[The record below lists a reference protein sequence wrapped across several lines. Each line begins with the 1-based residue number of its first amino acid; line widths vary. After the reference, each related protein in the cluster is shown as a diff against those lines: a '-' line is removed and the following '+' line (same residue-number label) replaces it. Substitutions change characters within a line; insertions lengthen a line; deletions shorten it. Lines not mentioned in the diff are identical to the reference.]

1 MTDIADL
8 ANEVIER
15 NISEQI
21 KSHVNRTDQESA
33 HECEDC
39 GKGIPEGRRLAAKGT
54 QHCVDCAEYYER
66 KRV

>member
-1 MTDIADL
+1 MTDLPDL

-15 NISEQI
+15 NITNSI
-21 KSHVNRTDQESA
+21 HNHVHRTHLESA
-33 HECEDC
+33 HHCEDC
-39 GKGIPEGRRLAAKGT
+39 EKSIPEGRRLAVKGT